1 MLGFLVIT
9 GLIFVGVGLRALLKP
24 VEAVAAPFGLQT
36 DGVDGLNHLRS
47 SSGGVT
53 IVAGLVAICTLF
65 SAVLVL
71 PALIL
76 LNVLLG
82 GLFLGR
88 LYSLLVD
95 GKPGLFIW
103 VSWGF
108 EVFGLAQGLLWLWVD
123 LKKT

>member
-9 GLIFVGVGLRALLKP
+9 GFIFVLVGLRSLLKP
-24 VEAVAAPFGLQT
+24 VAAVAAPFGLQVE
-36 DGVDGLNHLRS
+36 GVDGLNHLRA

-53 IVAGLVAICTLF
+53 IVAGLVAMATLF
-65 SAVLVL
+65 SATLML

-88 LYSLLVD
+88 LYSLVVD
-95 GKPGLFIW
+95 GKPGALIW
-103 VSWGF
+103 FSWGF
-108 EVFGLAQGLLWLWVD
+108 EVFGLVQALSWLWVSFH
-123 LKKT
+123 

>member
-24 VEAVAAPFGLQT
+24 VEAVAVPFGLQT

-53 IVAGLVAICTLF
+53 IVAGAVAIATLF
-65 SAVLVL
+65 SAALVL
-71 PALIL
+71 PALVL
-76 LNVLLG
+76 MNVLLG

-88 LYSLLVD
+88 LYSLVVD

-103 VSWGF
+103 ISWGL
-108 EVFGLAQGLLWLWVD
+108 EVFGLVQALLWLWVAVR
-123 LKKT
+123 

>member
-9 GLIFVGVGLRALLKP
+9 GTILVLVGLRALLKP
-24 VEAVAAPFGLQT
+24 VDAVAVPFGLQV

-53 IVAGLVAICTLF
+53 IVAGFVAIGTLF
-65 SAVLVL
+65 SAALEL

-76 LNVLLG
+76 MNVLLC

-88 LYSLLVD
+88 LFSLVVD

-103 VSWGF
+103 LSWGF
-108 EVFGLAQGLLWLWVD
+108 EVFGLVQALLWLWVFVR
-123 LKKT
+123 

>member
-9 GLIFVGVGLRALLKP
+9 GIIFVLVGLRALLKP
-24 VEAVAAPFGLQT
+24 VDAVATPFGLQV

-53 IVAGLVAICTLF
+53 IVAGLIAIGTLF
-65 SAVLVL
+65 SAALML

-88 LYSLLVD
+88 LYSLIVD

-103 VSWGF
+103 LSWGF
-108 EVFGLAQGLLWLWVD
+108 EVFGLVQGLLWLWVYPHA
-123 LKKT
+123 